1 MKKFL
6 VSFFIAVSLF
16 STVVYAG
23 TLVKK
28 VYFSPYPILIDN
40 EEYSSETPILQYQDR
55 TYVAL
60 REFSEMVGVDVDFVG
75 NRIIINTKQF
85 SGEESQEMEKEKEEY
100 IVVEIKKEEVVGEA
114 SSTIVSDVTNEM
126 ESENTTNSVMISNTR
141 MVYVSKTGKKYH
153 NLSNC
158 NGAEYTGISISEA
171 ISRGYTPCLRCAN
184 VK

>member
-6 VSFFIAVSLF
+6 ISFFIAVSLF

-23 TLVKK
+23 TLVKR

-60 REFSEMVGVDVDFVG
+60 REFSEMVGVDVDFV
-75 NRIIINTKQF
+75 NNQIIIDTKKS
-85 SGEESQEMEKEKEEY
+85 SGKELQEEVEKRE
-100 IVVEIKKEEVVGEA
+100 VVEDI
-114 SSTIVSDVTNEM
+114 SSTIVSDVKSETGL
-126 ESENTTNSVMISNTR
+126 ENTTSDITISNMR
-141 MVYVSKTGKKYH
+141 VVYVSKTGKKYH

-171 ISRGYTPCLRCAN
+171 LNRGYTPCLRCAN
-184 VK
+184 EK

>member
-6 VSFFIAVSLF
+6 VSFFIAVSFF

-60 REFSEMVGVDVDFVG
+60 REFSEMVGVDVDFVNG
-75 NRIIINTKQF
+75 KIIINTEKM
-85 SGEESQEMEKEKEEY
+85 SGDNQKEETKKKEEY
-100 IVVEIKKEEVVGEA
+100 IVVEIKKEEVVEN
-114 SSTIVSDVTNEM
+114 SNSTIVSDATNEVA
-126 ESENTTNSVMISNTR
+126 SSATQSNTR

-171 ISRGYTPCLRCAN
+171 LSKGCTPCLRCAN